1 MRWKVLKYIRIKEV
15 QKRIEALEDKYG
27 SLSYLHAEFSKG
39 RMPPG
44 QFDDYIEWNTMD
56 HALRAYQ
63 EGEDF
68 EYMAE
73 EELEFSSEEYGKLT
87 PRRMELLDH
96 LTRSMAGS
104 INELADQLGR
114 DVKNVYEDLQIL
126 ENLDFISLSKEGRRT
141 IPTPIVYEITLTFG

>member
-1 MRWKVLKYIRIKEV
+1 MRWKVLKYVRINEV
-15 QKRIEALEDKYG
+15 QKRIESFENKYG

-73 EELEFSSEEYGKLT
+73 EELELSPEDYGKLT
-87 PRRMELLDH
+87 PRRLELLDH
-96 LTRSMAGS
+96 MTRSMAGS
-104 INELADQLGR
+104 INELADQVGR
-114 DVKNVYEDLQIL
+114 DVKNVHDDLHIL
-126 ENLDFISLSKEGRRT
+126 DNLGFVSLTKEGRR
-141 IPTPIVYEITLTFG
+141 IVPTPIVYEITLSFG